1 MKIDRVFA
9 KQILENY
16 KETLQRLNSGKLVIH
31 ITDRHGKNIANV
43 SGHEI
48 RECNRKI
55 AELEELLK

>member
-16 KETLQRLNSGKLVIH
+16 KETLQRLNSGELVIH
-31 ITDRHGKNIANV
+31 ITDGHGKNIANV
-43 SGHEI
+43 SDHEI